1 MPSAVPSLSAIA
13 AARASACR
21 LSGGTV
27 RKMVPSSLMVRSRM
41 LVPTGQ
47 MVTRLRM
54 VRPLAMAMDSG
65 VMAGPIRQEAPWST
79 RLRAAERAA

>member
-1 MPSAVPSLSAIA
+1 
-13 AARASACR
+13 
-21 LSGGTV
+21 
-27 RKMVPSSLMVRSRM
+27 MVRSRM

-65 VMAGPIRQEAPWST
+65 VMAGPIRQEAPSHPPRQCT
-79 RLRAAERAA
+79 IMPVKT